1 MRCDLLHEV
10 ELPAAAGDAT
20 PDGARGSVAPD
31 GYVYASPR
39 CSRELLRIGLELR
52 LIIRGRFVD
61 DEASHYDAAD
71 VFQ

>member
-1 MRCDLLHEV
+1 MKFLKCTLYA
-10 ELPAAAGDAT
+10 P
-20 PDGARGSVAPD
+20 VAP
-31 GYVYASPR
+31 Y
-39 CSRELLRIGLELR
+39 IGLELR